1 MKYQKVAFVGGGNMT
16 RAIVAGMIAGDYAAG
31 NILIAEPL
39 AAQRDA
45 LSQDLPGVI
54 VSADN
59 NKTVSTAEIVLLA
72 VKPQLLAGVCR
83 QLASTIQATR
93 PLIVS
98 IAAGIHGADID
109 SWLGGDLAVVRV
121 MPNQPALLRQGIS
134 GIFANEKTT
143 QQQLVAARR
152 IMSAV
157 GAVIEVTTEA
167 DIDVV
172 TAISGSGP
180 AYFYLLI
187 DMLAKTGKDLGL
199 DEDVARA
206 LAIETAQGA
215 VALAASSDVAMDT
228 LIARVRSPGGTT
240 AAALES
246 LESQGVRD
254 IFNIALTA
262 ARDRARDLA
271 DAAHNTSQ
279 D

>member
-16 RAIVAGMIAGDYAAG
+16 RAIVAGMIAGDYEAG
-31 NILIAEPL
+31 EILIAEPL
-39 AAQRDA
+39 AKQRDA
-45 LSQDLPGVI
+45 LTRDLPGVI
-54 VSADN
+54 VSEN
-59 NKTVSTAEIVLLA
+59 NNDVVGAAEIVVLA
-72 VKPQLLAGVCR
+72 VKPQVLASVCR

-93 PLIVS
+93 ALIISV
-98 IAAGIHGADID
+98 AAGIRSSDID
-109 SWLGGDLAVVRV
+109 DWLGGGLAVVRI

-134 GIFANEKTT
+134 GIFANKKTT
-143 QQQLVAARR
+143 QRQLAAACN

-157 GAVIEVTTEA
+157 GAVVQVPTEA

-187 DMLAKTGKDLGL
+187 DMLAKTGQDLGL
-199 DEDVARA
+199 DENVARQLA
-206 LAIETAQGA
+206 LETARGA
-215 VALAASSDVAMDT
+215 AALAASSDATMET

-240 AAALES
+240 AAALDS

-254 IFNIALTA
+254 IFNTALTA
-262 ARDRARDLA
+262 ARDRAQDLA
-271 DAAHNTSQ
+271 NTTHQANQ

>member
-16 RAIVAGMIAGDYAAG
+16 RAIVAGMIAGDYKAG
-31 NILIAEPL
+31 KIFIAEPL
-39 AAQRDA
+39 AKQRDA
-45 LSQDLPGVI
+45 LSRDLPGVI
-54 VSADN
+54 VSEDN
-59 NKTVSTAEIVLLA
+59 NDVVGAAEIVVLA
-72 VKPQLLAGVCR
+72 VKPQVLASVCR

-93 PLIVS
+93 ALIISV
-98 IAAGIHGADID
+98 AAGIRSTDID
-109 SWLGGDLAVVRV
+109 DWLGGGLAVVRI

-134 GIFANEKTT
+134 GIFANKKTT
-143 QQQLVAARR
+143 QRQLAAACN

-157 GAVIEVTTEA
+157 GAVVQVPTEA

-187 DMLAKTGKDLGL
+187 DMLAKTGQDLGL
-199 DEDVARA
+199 DENVARQLA
-206 LAIETAQGA
+206 LETARGA
-215 VALAASSDVAMDT
+215 AALAASSDATMET

-240 AAALES
+240 AAALDS

-254 IFNIALTA
+254 IFNTALTA
-262 ARDRARDLA
+262 ARDRAQDLA
-271 DAAHNTSQ
+271 NTTHQANQ